1 MISSSYRGRRH
12 DVQGDATD
20 MKIIISGIDCDLI
33 EPVASD
39 FIDNLSND
47 LALDFSV
54 IKIHK

>member
-20 MKIIISGIDCDLI
+20 MNMIISGMDCDFI

-47 LALDFSV
+47 RALNSS
-54 IKIHK
+54 KK